1 MNEQANIETVQK
13 IYADFGQGNVPAIL
27 DRVNAD
33 VDWIN
38 AGAKEVPYAG
48 RRRGVSEVRDF
59 FSALYACLDVQSFEP
74 KEFFAR
80 GDRVIVLGAW
90 SARAKSTGKAFASDW
105 TMAWTVKAGKVTSF
119 RSFEDTH
126 VVAAAFSA

>member
-33 VDWIN
+33 VDWVN
-38 AGAKEVPYAG
+38 AGPEVVPYA
-48 RRRGVSEVRDF
+48 RKRRGVSEVKEF
-59 FSALYACLDVQSFEP
+59 FSALFAALDVQSFEP
-74 KEFFAR
+74 KEFIAS
-80 GDRVIVLGAW
+80 GDRVIVLGTW
-90 SARAKSTGKAFASDW
+90 SGRAKSTGKPFASDW

-126 VVAAAFSA
+126 AVAAAFSA